1 MLTGRR
7 SLTKIFP
14 DSVSK
19 YERDAERKGGERAMP
34 LNSSID
40 ILTERKVGPS
50 WQFLGGES
58 SKVLLIVAECTL
70 KCRAEDRFLLSAF
83 LR

>member
-34 LNSSID
+34 LNSSTD
-40 ILTERKVGPS
+40 VLTERKVGPS
-50 WQFLGGES
+50 WRFLGGKKPKSFAYRS
-58 SKVLLIVAECTL
+58 SVHFKVPRRGSLFTL
-70 KCRAEDRFLLSAF
+70 
-83 LR
+83 